1 MVAYILESRT
11 GLSLILSGSTYININ
26 YSIIVSVCVTC
37 IPHPVSVGVLLA
49 RVGDKYT
56 VVLKPEESLGHHEIK
71 KKQRLTKNSGK
82 NPLKMVVIVMDHLF
96 AVRILALKV
105 SVRVGI
111 NVSILPTSVAIA
123 SPSNLALGEK
133 EGFI

>member
-1 MVAYILESRT
+1 MV
-11 GLSLILSGSTYININ
+11 
-26 YSIIVSVCVTC
+26 
-37 IPHPVSVGVLLA
+37 
-49 RVGDKYT
+49 D
-56 VVLKPEESLGHHEIK
+56 
-71 KKQRLTKNSGK
+71 
-82 NPLKMVVIVMDHLF
+82 IVMDHLF

>member
-1 MVAYILESRT
+1 MRL
-11 GLSLILSGSTYININ
+11 
-26 YSIIVSVCVTC
+26 
-37 IPHPVSVGVLLA
+37 
-49 RVGDKYT
+49 
-56 VVLKPEESLGHHEIK
+56 
-71 KKQRLTKNSGK
+71 KKQQLTKNSGK